1 MESNR
6 QKKVAGVLQQDLAA
20 VLQNALRG
28 SGNSG
33 MIVSVS
39 KVKVPTDLSIAKV
52 YISVFPNDQAQKMLE
67 EIEAVKHRIRHEISQ
82 LTRHQLRRMPE
93 LQFYIDDSLEYIDGI
108 NRSLKGGDNPIED
121 PTLLEKRKKK

>member
-20 VLQNALRG
+20 VLQNALRD

-67 EIEAVKHRIRHEISQ
+67 EIEVVKHTIRHQISQ

>member
-20 VLQNALRG
+20 VLQNALRD

-67 EIEAVKHRIRHEISQ
+67 EIEVVKHTIRHQISQ

-121 PTLLEKRKKK
+121 PSLLEKRKKK

>member
-1 MESNR
+1 METNR
-6 QKKVAGVLQQDLAA
+6 QKKVAGVLQQDLAT
-20 VLQNALRG
+20 VLQNALRD

-52 YISVFPNDQAQKMLE
+52 YLSVFPNDQAQKILE
-67 EIEAVKHRIRHEISQ
+67 EIEVVKHTIRHQISQ

-108 NRSLKGGDNPIED
+108 NRSLKGGDNPIEN
-121 PTLLEKRKKK
+121 PSLLEKRKKK

>member
-1 MESNR
+1 METNR

-20 VLQNALRG
+20 VLQNALRD

-67 EIEAVKHRIRHEISQ
+67 EIEVVKHTIRHQISQ

>member
-20 VLQNALRG
+20 VLQNALRS

-67 EIEAVKHRIRHEISQ
+67 EIETVKHRIRHEISQ

>member
-20 VLQNALRG
+20 VLQNALRD

-52 YISVFPNDQAQKMLE
+52 YISVFPNDQAQKILE
-67 EIEAVKHRIRHEISQ
+67 EIEVVKHTIRHQISQ